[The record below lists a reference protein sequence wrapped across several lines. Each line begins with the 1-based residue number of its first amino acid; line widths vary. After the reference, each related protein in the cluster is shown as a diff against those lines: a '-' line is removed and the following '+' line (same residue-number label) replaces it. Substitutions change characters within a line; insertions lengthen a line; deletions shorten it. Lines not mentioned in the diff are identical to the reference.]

1 MPVWWRLY
9 WVTQK
14 LQHICTVI
22 FRIRI
27 GKVASFEVCICGN
40 FWVIQYVNNAVPDGG
55 LTSSSSSDTSASS
68 DFSSSNHLH
77 FKFTTYCM
85 SKKSWPVLY
94 CNLLRKDY
102 WAVMNIYIFNCLKIL
117 TDCFRDSCFRAAPFS
132 RFFSSSV
139 YNWKSIN
146 PGRKQEMYLERREI
160 FKNRLNEYFRYF
172 FCFHTFGVRRPL

>member
-1 MPVWWRLY
+1 MPGFVWFPQLVLRAVLY
-9 WVTQK
+9 GCKVSRGSDCSRKIYTDIQRIQVNIVLGDPEVTANF
-14 LQHICTVI
+14 CTVI

-117 TDCFRDSCFRAAPFS
+117 TDCFRDSGIRAAPFS

-139 YNWKSIN
+139 YN
-146 PGRKQEMYLERREI
+146 
-160 FKNRLNEYFRYF
+160 
-172 FCFHTFGVRRPL
+172 